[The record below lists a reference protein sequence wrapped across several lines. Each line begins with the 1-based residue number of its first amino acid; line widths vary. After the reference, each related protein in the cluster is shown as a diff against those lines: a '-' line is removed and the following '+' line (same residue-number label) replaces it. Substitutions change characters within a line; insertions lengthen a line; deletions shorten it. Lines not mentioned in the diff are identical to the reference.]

1 MAVIDQALIRSRRA
15 RRPETLADLMTM
27 VGLTSG
33 VANIIMQL
41 SLPAVGHGV
50 HESRVV
56 SGSPRRRP
64 FKRLRT
70 TSQHLVVSV
79 LGNES
84 DRDAFREEMRAV
96 HAHVHSTES
105 SPVRYSGNARDL
117 QLWVAA
123 CLFRFYIDQY
133 ELLYGPL
140 DRAALDVL
148 TPAAAP
154 LATGVNVPESAWP
167 QSWHEFEDYWDSML
181 PSLSIAPEVRDD
193 LKSLSDFMFLHEA
206 LGAPGWVLAR
216 VFGPLNHFLT
226 RGNLPSEFRDMLG
239 WKWSEATV
247 VRFAIPCLL
256 ILVPFW
262 FIDTSVLNR
271 ATMTLPIFIPFVYFS
286 IALNKIYRRGRLR
299 HHGLDPELVDVI
311 AREKEADLH
320 AAYIAKHG
328 PRDH

>member
-181 PSLSIAPEVRDD
+181 PRCRSLP
-193 LKSLSDFMFLHEA
+193 KS
-206 LGAPGWVLAR
+206 
-216 VFGPLNHFLT
+216 
-226 RGNLPSEFRDMLG
+226 
-239 WKWSEATV
+239 AT
-247 VRFAIPCLL
+247 
-256 ILVPFW
+256 
-262 FIDTSVLNR
+262 T
-271 ATMTLPIFIPFVYFS
+271 
-286 IALNKIYRRGRLR
+286 
-299 HHGLDPELVDVI
+299 
-311 AREKEADLH
+311 
-320 AAYIAKHG
+320 
-328 PRDH
+328 

>member
-133 ELLYGPL
+133 ERLYGPL

-226 RGNLPSEFRDMLG
+226 RGNLPPEFRDMLG
-239 WKWSEATV
+239 WKWSEAEQLWFERFLRLVRVADV
-247 VRFAIPCLL
+247 VNPQAIRLYAQLMLL
-256 ILVPFW
+256 DL
-262 FIDTSVLNR
+262 
-271 ATMTLPIFIPFVYFS
+271 
-286 IALNKIYRRGRLR
+286 RLR
-299 HHGLDPELVDVI
+299 LRVRGSILGAEKVVD
-311 AREKEADLH
+311 APLGEQGRTPAE
-320 AAYIAKHG
+320 
-328 PRDH
+328 RRRNRR

>member
-50 HESRVV
+50 HESRIV

-148 TPAAAP
+148 TPAAARSP
-154 LATGVNVPESAWP
+154 
-167 QSWHEFEDYWDSML
+167 
-181 PSLSIAPEVRDD
+181 
-193 LKSLSDFMFLHEA
+193 
-206 LGAPGWVLAR
+206 PG
-216 VFGPLNHFLT
+216 
-226 RGNLPSEFRDMLG
+226 S
-239 WKWSEATV
+239 
-247 VRFAIPCLL
+247 
-256 ILVPFW
+256 
-262 FIDTSVLNR
+262 TSR
-271 ATMTLPIFIPFVYFS
+271 SP
-286 IALNKIYRRGRLR
+286 RGRR
-299 HHGLDPELVDVI
+299 AGTSSRTTGI
-311 AREKEADLH
+311 RCC
-320 AAYIAKHG
+320 
-328 PRDH
+328 PRCRSLPKSATT

>member
-133 ELLYGPL
+133 ERLYGPL

-193 LKSLSDFMFLHEA
+193 LKSSRTSCSSTRRSVPRAGSSPGSSARSTTSSRAATSRRNSGTCSD
-206 LGAPGWVLAR
+206 G
-216 VFGPLNHFLT
+216 
-226 RGNLPSEFRDMLG
+226 S
-239 WKWSEATV
+239 
-247 VRFAIPCLL
+247 
-256 ILVPFW
+256 
-262 FIDTSVLNR
+262 
-271 ATMTLPIFIPFVYFS
+271 
-286 IALNKIYRRGRLR
+286 
-299 HHGLDPELVDVI
+299 
-311 AREKEADLH
+311 
-320 AAYIAKHG
+320 G
-328 PRDH
+328 PRRSSCGSSGSCVWFAWRTS